1 VASSGTQ
8 VNGKDEEKQMPKAS
22 QRRSTLHLGTL
33 LACLSVAT
41 FCAWQPVAADD
52 VPSPPPLDE
61 TETPAKPEV
70 QTKPQTKSAK
80 PKPIAKVKKEK
91 TPSPTKETSS
101 GAVPLAS
108 AYGLTKALVLLGKEL
123 GGTWVHSND
132 LQEEAL
138 ALEEKLK
145 PELPAIPKDIID
157 GTASGQATVLNDFLE
172 AHGFSIHVAP
182 MRKGEVGV
190 VMTTELQ
197 GKWDGREISQLK
209 YADGKTYPT
218 YQINV
223 TSYDVPGH
231 VMPVLQIYHRDDI
244 KVFVTL
250 HEDELPGLQAAK
262 LAAKLTPTANCRIDK
277 HIHAAAL
284 PKVDKNATA
293 NIQWLLGMSNNKGDR
308 IMQALAQTI
317 LQMNQSGFRARE
329 AVALSGAK
337 DLGLAPANY
346 YHIDRPFLL
355 WATKDGLSYPLFAT
369 RVDYNSFKDPGNFLG
384 HK

>member
-1 VASSGTQ
+1 
-8 VNGKDEEKQMPKAS
+8 MPKAS
-22 QRRSTLHLGTL
+22 KRRSRLDLGTL
-33 LACLSVAT
+33 IACLSVGI
-41 FCAWQPVAADD
+41 FCGWQPALADD
-52 VPSPPPLDE
+52 EIPSPPPLDE
-61 TETPAKPEV
+61 TEQPQSKPKTKAKPA
-70 QTKPQTKSAK
+70 TKAKSETKKA
-80 PKPIAKVKKEK
+80 PAPD
-91 TPSPTKETSS
+91 SS

-108 AYGLTKALVLLGKEL
+108 VYGLTKALALLGKEL
-123 GGTWVHSND
+123 GGNWVHSND

-138 ALEEKLK
+138 ALEDKLK

-157 GTASGQATVLNDFLE
+157 GAASGQAKVLNDFL
-172 AHGFSIHVAP
+172 AGHGFSIKVAP
-182 MRKGEVGV
+182 LRKGEVGV

-197 GKWDGREISQLK
+197 GKWDGHEISQLK

-218 YQINV
+218 YRINV

-250 HEDELPGLQAAK
+250 QEAELPGLQAAK
-262 LAAKLTPTANCRIDK
+262 LAAKLTPTATCRIDQ

-284 PKVDKNATA
+284 PKVNKNTSAA
-293 NIQWLLGMSNNKGDR
+293 IKWLLGMTNNKGDR
-308 IMQALAQTI
+308 IMQALAQTM

-346 YHIDRPFLL
+346 YHVDRPFLL

-369 RVDYNSFKDPGNFLG
+369 RVDYDSFKDPGNFLG
-384 HK
+384 GK